1 MPAPVS
7 DESERQ
13 NANPQPKPDTKTSA
27 ALSRRFLSRLRRV
40 THISWRALFV
50 SVGPIVAILALGAYL
65 VLHFIQPP
73 PRTLTISTGPKGS
86 VVYDTAEKYVPIL
99 AGKGITLKV
108 LPSAGSLQNLERM
121 THAHSGVD
129 LALVQSGVTGP
140 KKDPNLVSL
149 GSLFFEPITLFYR
162 SQQPLTRLSQLA
174 GRYIGI
180 GGAGSG
186 TRVLALA
193 LLTANDVLADDTTH
207 FEPIEGSAAMKALL
221 DGQVGAIFLSG
232 DSATPANF
240 RTLLLAPGIHMF
252 NFVQADAYVRHFRYL
267 SKLEVPAGTF
277 DLGHNLP
284 PAPIAVLAPTVELL
298 AHANL
303 HPAVVDLLIEA
314 ARQVNGRGSLLHK
327 PGEFPSPLAQ
337 SWPIDSEAQ
346 RFYKSGPTL
355 LSHYL
360 PFWLA
365 SLLSRAWLLLVPL
378 IVVLIPA
385 LQYAPSLYGGL
396 IKNRIYRRYGNLMA
410 LERVALDP
418 LTPEQRGQLEQRL
431 NDIERD
437 IITLKMPGAYAN
449 DLYVLRQHVKFV
461 RGRLAERNA
470 GAGAAT

>member
-1 MPAPVS
+1 MPAPLP
-7 DESERQ
+7 DEPERP
-13 NANPQPKPDTKTSA
+13 NANPNPDTKTSA

-40 THISWRALFV
+40 THISWRALLV

-65 VLHFIQPP
+65 VFHFIQPA
-73 PRTLTISTGPKGS
+73 PRTLTISAGPVGS

-108 LPSAGSLQNLERM
+108 LSSEGSLQNLERLSD
-121 THAHSGVD
+121 AHSGVD
-129 LALVQSGVTGP
+129 LALVQSGITGP
-140 KKDPNLVSL
+140 KKDDSVVSL

-162 SQQPLTRLSQLA
+162 SKQPLTRLSQLA
-174 GRYIGI
+174 RRYIGI

-186 TRVLALA
+186 TQFLALA
-193 LLTANDVLADDTTH
+193 LLHANGVAADAETH
-207 FEPIEGSAAMKALL
+207 FEPVEGNTAMQALL
-221 DGQVGAIFLSG
+221 DGKVGAIFLSG

-252 NFVQADAYVRHFRYL
+252 NFVQADAYVRRFRYL

-298 AHANL
+298 AHAGL
-303 HPAVVDLLIEA
+303 HPALVDLLIEA
-314 ARQVNGRGSLLHK
+314 AREVNGKGSLLHK

-337 SWPIDSEAQ
+337 NWPIDSEAQ

-355 LSHYL
+355 LSRFL
-360 PFWLA
+360 PFWFA

-385 LQYAPSLYGGL
+385 LQFAPTLYGGL

-418 LTPEQRGQLEQRL
+418 LTPEQRGQLERRL

-437 IITLKMPGAYAN
+437 IIGLKMPGAYAN
-449 DLYVLRQHVKFV
+449 DLYVLRQHAKFV
-461 RGRLAERNA
+461 RGRLAERN
-470 GAGAAT
+470 GDVGAAT